1 MLEGEDNIL
10 NGNGTGLNDLKNG
23 MQGKKGIYGNVA
35 NYG

>member
-1 MLEGEDNIL
+1 MEGDDSIL
-10 NGNGTGLNDLKNG
+10 NGNGAGINDNKNG

>member
-1 MLEGEDNIL
+1 MEGDDSIL
-10 NGNGTGLNDLKNG
+10 NGNGASMNDNLKNG